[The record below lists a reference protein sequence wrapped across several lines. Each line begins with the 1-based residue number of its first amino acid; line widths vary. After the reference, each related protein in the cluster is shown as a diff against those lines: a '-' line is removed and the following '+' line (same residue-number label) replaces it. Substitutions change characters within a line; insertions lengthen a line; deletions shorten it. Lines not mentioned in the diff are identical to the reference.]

1 MKRLFS
7 SPDTAEVGLLKNILL
22 KAGILCVEMDEQM
35 AQTIPSSLFQA
46 ELWVADANY
55 SSAATLLAEWQN
67 PTAAGTPW
75 VCSRCGEKLESQF
88 SKCWKC
94 GTRRDAAATI

>member
-7 SPDTAEVGLLKNILL
+7 SPDTAEVGLLKNILQQ
-22 KAGILCVEMDEQM
+22 AGIPCVENNEQM
-35 AQTIPSSLFQA
+35 AQTIPTMLFQA
-46 ELWVADANY
+46 ELWVADEKYADA
-55 SSAATLLAEWQN
+55 SALM
-67 PTAAGTPW
+67 AGWRSPISTGEPW

-94 GTRRDAAATI
+94 GTRRDAAAV